1 MNSKRK
7 YYYQMIA
14 CLSKQCWSEL
24 QALFAEKMQKTEQYF
39 PTRRSRH
46 LRNSRRVRPIP
57 PHLFSGS
64 DPIWSLS
71 LSSEAEEDGSV
82 FFFSSIRNQFPLPG
96 MDGERKGPPR
106 ENKSHFSLSL
116 HIRREEKMPPSSI
129 SPLGKS
135 TRTLQCFCVV
145 QQRVWEPFNYFPL
158 FLSPTRGGQ
167 REGVIVDTT
176 RGIHVGASVRCH
188 DVYVGRAC
196 NSNNCPE
203 SIGGGGECS
212 GRVFNDVLT
221 CQCLPTFIRT

>member
-24 QALFAEKMQKTEQYF
+24 QALFAEKMQKKPSSISQLDALAISEIRGASVRSPPPSFPDQIQYG
-39 PTRRSRH
+39 
-46 LRNSRRVRPIP
+46 V
-57 PHLFSGS
+57 
-64 DPIWSLS
+64 SLS

-116 HIRREEKMPPSSI
+116 SLHLRREEKMPPSSI

-135 TRTLQCFCVV
+135 TRTLYSVFVWYSSVCGNLLIIFRSSFRPHGEDNVRVLLSILHVV
-145 QQRVWEPFNYFPL
+145 
-158 FLSPTRGGQ
+158 
-167 REGVIVDTT
+167 
-176 RGIHVGASVRCH
+176 
-188 DVYVGRAC
+188 
-196 NSNNCPE
+196 
-203 SIGGGGECS
+203 
-212 GRVFNDVLT
+212 
-221 CQCLPTFIRT
+221 

>member
-24 QALFAEKMQKTEQYF
+24 QALFAEKMQKKPSSISQLDALAISEIRGASVRSPPPSFPDQIQYG
-39 PTRRSRH
+39 
-46 LRNSRRVRPIP
+46 V
-57 PHLFSGS
+57 
-64 DPIWSLS
+64 SLS

-158 FLSPTRGGQ
+158 FFSPTRGGQ

-188 DVYVGRAC
+188 DVYVGWAC

-203 SIGGGGECS
+203 SIGGGG
-212 GRVFNDVLT
+212 V
-221 CQCLPTFIRT
+221 